1 MSAFR
6 PTPYSGPP
14 PSQAPPVQSVSDHF
28 PSTRPVASSA
38 APAQGYAALCKVVLS
53 RRTRNNLMLT
63 AAATYVALLVAV
75 FDPRKLPGSLLNFLP
90 VLLFAPI
97 AFLGTL
103 PLFVLRKQR
112 VTTARPPL
120 PTRFAQ
126 LAQLNDHSSAQI
138 FFTHLAG
145 AALFHAAYV
154 WCSGYA
160 SKDPQLGL
168 FFFHEGR
175 DAWQLNERRVLL
187 GLLHCFVAA
196 FATVQYVLE
205 DRSQVHFEEDIS
217 LTIPAR
223 LAAKAK
229 VRLRAAVRS
238 TGLAVAFF
246 WSAYVVTRRPVL
258 RFVLVNFAGSWARPH
273 LYSMMRHNGAYSV
286 TLAARALS
294 SSLLHFLA
302 WEAAHVC
309 FEVYATQPMS
319 VSQFSPN
326 PNQCLLSGLRSSE
339 PYYQV
344 DLSRP
349 ATRRRGHSLTGS
361 LHSLQ
366 QFAYLELAILT
377 LTDSTRRQAIFKDV
391 KPGSSIRGAW
401 SEISRECLLVIG
413 TELQRAKGRGKSPC
427 ELVLS
432 SSSNRRAHS
441 DPIRRAASSA
451 GPYPSPVSQT
461 MEQQSSANRVP
472 VKTGN
477 VFVPTK
483 SGLFDKLATAAVS
496 SAPSPAAQKVTSA
509 VSSAVASTQ
518 SAISARVPSILQ
530 SGGASSSS
538 GPNGSQAPAAPAMH
552 PEDVPQV
559 LGVEQRL
566 ATWVPAARRAKVFA
580 VVPEY
585 KVGSCVPRRRET
597 VCAIQALANLTCA
610 SLHEDPYGVAQRDI
624 PKILEAFVRY
634 LAVLEVLQ
642 GELGALAEKHG
653 REEGSEVG
661 QRWRGL
667 VEKEVGGVQEGPSLS
682 LLPFGVLATGA
693 PIVKSAETDPSST
706 TALRQGAK
714 AILTEFAPY
723 LSEFRTY
730 LLCTVRPPSP
740 LGLTDQCF
748 GWRAGFPTAIAA
760 QLQVLVDWGG

>member
-38 APAQGYAALCKVVLS
+38 MPAQGYAALCKVVLS

-75 FDPRKLPGSLLNFLP
+75 FDPRKLPGSLFNFLP

-112 VTTARPPL
+112 LTTARPPL

-145 AALFHAAYV
+145 AALYHAAYV

-238 TGLAVAFF
+238 TGLAVALF

-273 LYSMMRHNGAYSV
+273 LYSMMRHNGAYSI

-339 PYYQV
+339 PYY
-344 DLSRP
+344 
-349 ATRRRGHSLTGS
+349 
-361 LHSLQ
+361 Q

-413 TELQRAKGRGKSPC
+413 TELQRAKGRGKSP
-427 ELVLS
+427 S
-432 SSSNRRAHS
+432 
-441 DPIRRAASSA
+441 SSA
-451 GPYPSPVSQT
+451 GPYPSPASQT

-483 SGLFDKLATAAVS
+483 PGLFDKLATAAVS
-496 SAPSPAAQKVTSA
+496 STPSPSAPSPAAQKVTSA
-509 VSSAVASTQ
+509 ISSAVASTQ

-566 ATWVPAARRAKVFA
+566 ATWVPAAWRAKVFA

-585 KVGSCVPRRRET
+585 KVGSCVPRKRET

-624 PKILEAFVRY
+624 PKILEGFVRY
-634 LAVLEVLQ
+634 LAVLEALH

-661 QRWRGL
+661 ERWRGL
-667 VEKEVGGVQEGPSLS
+667 VEREVGGVQE
-682 LLPFGVLATGA
+682 
-693 PIVKSAETDPSST
+693 
-706 TALRQGAK
+706 ALRQGAK

-723 LSEFRTY
+723 LSEFR
-730 LLCTVRPPSP
+730 
-740 LGLTDQCF
+740 
-748 GWRAGFPTAIAA
+748 FPTAIAA

>member
-339 PYYQV
+339 PYYQ
-344 DLSRP
+344 
-349 ATRRRGHSLTGS
+349 
-361 LHSLQ
+361 

-413 TELQRAKGRGKSPC
+413 TELQRAKGRGKSP
-427 ELVLS
+427 S
-432 SSSNRRAHS
+432 
-441 DPIRRAASSA
+441 SSA

-667 VEKEVGGVQEGPSLS
+667 VEKEVGGVQE
-682 LLPFGVLATGA
+682 
-693 PIVKSAETDPSST
+693 
-706 TALRQGAK
+706 ALRQGAK

-723 LSEFRTY
+723 LSEFR
-730 LLCTVRPPSP
+730 
-740 LGLTDQCF
+740 
-748 GWRAGFPTAIAA
+748 FPTAIAA

>member
-6 PTPYSGPP
+6 PTPYSGPST
-14 PSQAPPVQSVSDHF
+14 SQAPPVQSVSDHF

-38 APAQGYAALCKVVLS
+38 APAQAYAALCKVVLS

-63 AAATYVALLVAV
+63 AAATYAALLVAV
-75 FDPRKLPGSLLNFLP
+75 FDPRELPGSLLNFLP

-126 LAQLNDHSSAQI
+126 LAQLKDRSSAQI
-138 FFTHLAG
+138 FLTYLAG
-145 AALFHAAYV
+145 AALLHVAYV

-160 SKDPQLGL
+160 SRDPQLGL

-187 GLLHCFVAA
+187 GLLHVFVAA

-205 DRSQVHFEEDIS
+205 DRSQVHFEEDTS

-229 VRLRAAVRS
+229 LRLRAAVRS
-238 TGLAVAFF
+238 TGIAVAFF
-246 WSAYVVTRRPVL
+246 WSAYVVIRRPVL

-273 LYSMMRHNGAYSV
+273 LYSMMRHNGAYSI

-294 SSLLHFLA
+294 SSLLLFLA

-339 PYYQV
+339 PYYQ
-344 DLSRP
+344 
-349 ATRRRGHSLTGS
+349 
-361 LHSLQ
+361 

-377 LTDSTRRQAIFKDV
+377 LTDSSRRQAIFKDV

-413 TELQRAKGRGKSPC
+413 TELQRAKGRGKSP
-427 ELVLS
+427 
-432 SSSNRRAHS
+432 
-441 DPIRRAASSA
+441 ASPA
-451 GPYPSPVSQT
+451 GPSPSPASRT
-461 MEQQSSANRVP
+461 MDQQSSPNRAP

-483 SGLFDKLATAAVS
+483 PSLFDKLATAAVS
-496 SAPSPAAQKVTSA
+496 SAPSPATPSPAAQKVTSA

-530 SGGASSSS
+530 SGGASTPS
-538 GPNGSQAPAAPAMH
+538 GPDGSQAPAAPTMQ

-566 ATWVPAARRAKVFA
+566 AKWVPAAWRAKVFA

-585 KVGSCVPRRRET
+585 KIGSCVPRRRET

-634 LAVLEVLQ
+634 LAVLEALQ
-642 GELGALAEKHG
+642 GELSALAEKHG

-661 QRWRGL
+661 ERRRGL
-667 VEKEVGGVQEGPSLS
+667 VEREVGGVQE
-682 LLPFGVLATGA
+682 
-693 PIVKSAETDPSST
+693 
-706 TALRQGAK
+706 ALRQGAK

-723 LSEFRTY
+723 LSEFR
-730 LLCTVRPPSP
+730 
-740 LGLTDQCF
+740 
-748 GWRAGFPTAIAA
+748 FPTAIAA